1 MANRI
6 KFHLD
11 ENISYSIA
19 LGLRHRSLD
28 VTTTPETGLLGV
40 SDQEQLQFAGSE
52 GRVIFTQDTDF
63 LKLAQ
68 SSPDHT
74 GIAYCSQRN
83 KSIDQVIQGLVLMWE
98 ILEPEEMCN
107 HIEFL

>member
-28 VTTTPETGLLGV
+28 VTTTPEAGLLGV
-40 SDQEQLQFAGSE
+40 SDEVQLQFASSN

-63 LKLAQ
+63 LRLAQ
-68 SSPDHT
+68 SFTNHA
-74 GIAYCSQRN
+74 GIAYCSQQNR
-83 KSIDQVIQGLVLMWE
+83 SIGQIIQGLVLMWE
-98 ILEPEEMCN
+98 ILEAEEVCN